1 MLIWMHVLDDLELA
15 QVSVSIYMLPVFG
28 VGLSAIT
35 LGERIRTVQVVGAGI
50 VMVSAFLSSGR
61 REEM

>member
-1 MLIWMHVLDDLELA
+1 
-15 QVSVSIYMLPVFG
+15 MLPVFG